1 MVHLL
6 ALIAAVVIG
15 SPARPQARASE
26 TQAPWVGRL
35 QIRDGAFV
43 DGTGTPV
50 LPLCAHFGEAFSAWI
65 RRPADV
71 DAQLQAIKRAGYD
84 CIRFW
89 DHLGEYS
96 EAWRGKE
103 VTPFRWRNSEGHQI
117 EPTPAYYDKLQQF
130 LALLKRHRLA
140 AHHSRG
146 DLGRST
152 AAVPIERV
160 VEHSRLV
167 AQLYD
172 RVGWEVLALYE
183 GNNEDFQ
190 NGNFGPTGLL
200 RIVEP
205 IKTRGALVASSCP
218 AHCAE
223 DKETIRKYSHGF
235 SVRYYHGQREGT
247 AADRFER
254 AFTAGYDRPADVP
267 RLAWDGEPIGPNAD
281 AGPGVTVNHTED
293 VEEIGLLH
301 AITFF
306 GRRAGATYMS
316 QHGVFWNGP
325 IHEQPGFK
333 VTPRMRAALR
343 AFAPDVM
350 RWTLLHGARR
360 EAVLRSPGGYHGDP
374 SVAQGAAR
382 IDQAVS
388 PDRRRV
394 VALVYGGRPP
404 ARVRNHL
411 GCTARLSVVTPLD
424 SEDIHVE
431 TIRLERDADHEL
443 EYRVGRMILGEC
455 DK

>member
-6 ALIAAVVIG
+6 AVVAALAIG
-15 SPARPQARASE
+15 SGLGREAAGSQS
-26 TQAPWVGRL
+26 APWTGRL

-43 DGTGTPV
+43 DAAGVPV

-96 EAWRGKE
+96 DAWRGKE
-103 VTPFRWRNSEGHQI
+103 VTPFSWRNAEGVAVQ
-117 EPTPAYYDKLQQF
+117 PTPAYYEKLEQF
-130 LALLKRHRLA
+130 LTLLKRLGVA

-146 DLGRST
+146 DLGRKE
-152 AAVPIERV
+152 AAIAVERV
-160 VEHSRLV
+160 VEHSRIV
-167 AQLYD
+167 ARIYD
-172 RVGWEVLALYE
+172 RVGWDVLALYE

-190 NGNFGPTGLL
+190 NGNFGPAGLL

-205 IKTRGALVASSCP
+205 IRARGGLVASSCP
-218 AHCAE
+218 PGCSE
-223 DKETIRKYSHGF
+223 DKEAIRSYSRGF
-235 SVRYYHGQREGT
+235 SVRYYHGWREGS

-254 AFTAGYDRPADVP
+254 AFTAGYDVPAGAP

-293 VEEIGLLH
+293 VEELGLLH
-301 AITFF
+301 AMTLF
-306 GRRAGATYMS
+306 GRRGGATYMS

-325 IHEQPGFK
+325 IHEQPGFAA
-333 VTPRMRAALR
+333 TPRMRAALQ

-350 RWTLLHGARR
+350 RWTLYHGARR

-374 SVAQGAAR
+374 GIVQGAGR
-382 IDQAVS
+382 IDQAIS
-388 PDRRRV
+388 PNRRRV

-411 GCTARLSVVTPLD
+411 GCTARLTIVTPLD
-424 SEDIHVE
+424 SEEVRAESIE
-431 TIRLERDADHEL
+431 LEAGADHDVD
-443 EYRVGRMILGEC
+443 YRVGRLLLGEC
-455 DK
+455 VK